1 MTPDQVTSLLQTSL
15 SDCDIQVEGEGSHYN
30 IVIVGDCF
38 AGKRAVQRQQ
48 LVYAVLNSAIASGEM
63 HAVNMKLFTRDEWQ
77 QRG

>member
-30 IVIVGDCF
+30 IVVVGDCF

>member
-1 MTPDQVTSLLQTSL
+1 MTPDQVTSLLQASL

-48 LVYAVLNSAIASGEM
+48 LVYAVLNSAIASGDM